1 MLASRGMRSVVV
13 PFLFAATSVACAY
26 EADTAA
32 LRTRAAFDFECPAS
46 SLRVYEL
53 RGGEDTAGSGAV
65 YGVTGC
71 GRRGT
76 YVNTRLNGW
85 ILNSDSEERGSR
97 ETRASRQVEAEEAAE
112 ESIAQARPAEPT
124 QCQSAFNHVG
134 EFAAIW
140 ADWYQ
145 GKAVTK
151 LPAASQFKFAC
162 TAVNDDVQV
171 CMVAPYAKSHRS
183 ECIARF
189 QTLPE
194 TRAKLDQMLLEP

>member
-1 MLASRGMRSVVV
+1 MRPVVV
-13 PFLFAATSVACAY
+13 PLVFAALGVACAY
-26 EADTAA
+26 ESDTAA

-46 SLRVYEL
+46 SVRVYEL
-53 RGGEDTAGSGAV
+53 PSNGRDSV

-76 YVNTRLNGW
+76 YVNTYAHGW
-85 ILNSDSEERGSR
+85 ILNSDSAERESP
-97 ETRASRQVEAEEAAE
+97 TRVSPRVEAEEAAE
-112 ESIAQARPAEPT
+112 ESVAESRPAEPS

-145 GKAVTK
+145 GKPVTK
-151 LPAASQFKFAC
+151 LPAASQFKFVC
-162 TAVNDDVQV
+162 TALNDDAQV
-171 CMVAPYAKSHRS
+171 CMVAPYAKGHQI
-183 ECIARF
+183 ECIAKF

-194 TRAKLDQMLLEP
+194 TRGKIDQMLLEP